1 MPVADWAWPQRFLSM
16 PRSKRHQRSNRAL
29 QRREASRIVSQHA
42 IRDLQIKESINILG
56 PAEIEIHLFDSLGAA
71 DPFVAMGY
79 DMGEVLSD
87 SYARGSLQRIGAVID

>member
-1 MPVADWAWPQRFLSM
+1 MVNRKKRRGK
-16 PRSKRHQRSNRAL
+16 RSSRAI

-42 IRDLQIKESINILG
+42 IRDLQIKESINILD
-56 PAEIEIHLFDSLGAA
+56 PMKIEIHLFNRLGSA
-71 DPFVAMGY
+71 DPVVAMGY